1 MHARFLGRIRAR
13 RLRTGAVLSGGLLGG
28 MAMDGHGRKSVTFM
42 STSPERPGPVL
53 RFGAIADVQYADVDD
68 QMNHMKT
75 QLRRYRGSL
84 VCLRNAVKDW
94 LLEPRL
100 HFVVDLGDM
109 IDQQCES
116 AGNSR
121 AALELVLREWSALRV
136 PVHHLVGNH
145 ELYNFNRAECQ
156 ELIPNITPWY
166 RSFKPVDGWR
176 VVVLDPYE
184 LNMIERGGGVV
195 VDAGLEFL
203 SARNPNDL
211 RAPRGTVDVSKGMVG
226 LRRRFLPMGGALGN
240 EQLLWLRD
248 VLLTAR
254 EAGERIIILS
264 HLPILP
270 ESTVPGALLW
280 NFEETLDVI
289 REFGGNVALVLT
301 GHFHAGGYAVDET
314 GTHHLTLP
322 SPLHAELSDPRAHC
336 TVEVMEDRIDI
347 VGCGLIQS
355 RSLILP
361 TTDLPKRRASP
372 PAKL

>member
-1 MHARFLGRIRAR
+1 
-13 RLRTGAVLSGGLLGG
+13 
-28 MAMDGHGRKSVTFM
+28 
-42 STSPERPGPVL
+42 
-53 RFGAIADVQYADVDD
+53 
-68 QMNHMKT
+68 
-75 QLRRYRGSL
+75 
-84 VCLRNAVKDW
+84 
-94 LLEPRL
+94 
-100 HFVVDLGDM
+100 M

-116 AGNSR
+116 AGNSH

-203 SARNPNDL
+203 SARNPNYL
-211 RAPRGTVDVSKGMVG
+211 KAPRGTVDVSKGMVG
-226 LRRRFLPMGGALGN
+226 QRRRFLQMGGALGN

-264 HLPILP
+264 HLPFLP

-280 NFEETLDVI
+280 NFEGTLGVI
-289 REFGGNVALVLT
+289 REFGGTVALVPT

-347 VGCGLIQS
+347 VGDPCKINSLHTLDREEGEDTFQHHTNPIRVFLS
-355 RSLILP
+355 ARNPRSLREFRRMLP
-361 TTDLPKRRASP
+361 GIRQYATTAIPQP
-372 PAKL
+372 PPLCW